1 MFLGHT
7 AIFVTGSGLS
17 KRTTPLPLTVIT
29 AEHLQLGAR
38 ACASIWPP
46 AWWREDLGSGAGP
59 PDPCTA
65 VIMWLTPHRTAW
77 PSQPGPR
84 SHLLLYPFFAPGHGQ
99 PTVVTGHSESWE
111 YEERPAQAP
120 DGGRE
125 IHFTYTAASVPAIF
139 STSRGT
145 RLATSLTPENCQS
158 QCGDFNNIRS
168 WPFGV

>member
-1 MFLGHT
+1 MAVERGFGQGLWAMGRKRGGRACSWGT
-7 AIFVTGSGLS
+7 EPSSSRSGLS

-111 YEERPAQAP
+111 YEEMPAQAP

-125 IHFTYTAASVPAIF
+125 IHFTYTAP
-139 STSRGT
+139 
-145 RLATSLTPENCQS
+145 LS
-158 QCGDFNNIRS
+158 QQYFLPPGALG
-168 WPFGV
+168 WLLH